1 MEKRPL
7 IVYRGLAAA
16 AMVAVCAAAPAARAG
31 YSFQTINNNND
42 PTFNQ
47 LLGINN
53 SGTIA
58 GYFGSGAG
66 GHPNKGYTIVPPY
79 AQGNFTNE
87 NFPGSV
93 QTQVIGINNSGTT
106 VGFWAPTNNASGVN
120 ANFGFVDA
128 NGTFTNVNNPN
139 TVSAPLAPPI
149 NNLLG
154 VNDHNVAVGFYTASG
169 GLAGY
174 TYNISTKTFAPVT
187 VAGAISVTAAG
198 INNSGAIDGFYTN
211 AAGVQLGFL
220 LNGSKLTSLQAPG
233 FSATQLT
240 GISNT
245 GLLVGT
251 GITSSGATDGVVYDS
266 LTGAWSSYSDP
277 FGVGTTVFNGVND
290 KGQIVG
296 FYTDGAGNVD
306 GLLATPV
313 PEPTSLLLLAT
324 GLLGLALV
332 RAKQRR

>member
-1 MEKRPL
+1 METQGFAARH
-7 IVYRGLAAA
+7 RLAAVA
-16 AMVAVCAAAPAARAG
+16 VLAVCAAAPAARAG
-31 YSFQTINNNND
+31 YSFQTINNNGD

-47 LLGINN
+47 LLGITN

-66 GHPNKGYTIVPPY
+66 GHPNKGYTVVPPY
-79 AQGNFTNE
+79 AQANFTSE
-87 NFPGSV
+87 NFPGSA

-106 VGFWAPTNNASGVN
+106 VGFWSDTNNASGVN
-120 ANFGFVDA
+120 ANFGFVDV
-128 NGTFTNVNNPN
+128 NGTFVNVNNPN
-139 TVSAPLAPPI
+139 TVAAPSVPPI

-154 VNDHNVAVGFYTASG
+154 VNDHNVAVGFYTALG

-174 TYNISTKTFAPVT
+174 TYNIGTKTFAPVT
-187 VAGAISVTAAG
+187 VAGATSVTAAG

-211 AAGVQLGFL
+211 TAGVQVGFL
-220 LNGSKLTSLQAPG
+220 LNGGKLTSLQAPG

-251 GITSSGATDGVVYDS
+251 GITSGGVTDGVVYDS
-266 LTGAWSSYSDP
+266 LTGTWSSYSDP
-277 FGVGTTVFNGVND
+277 FGIGTTVFNGVND

-313 PEPTSLLLLAT
+313 PEPASLLLLGT

-332 RAKQRR
+332 RAKQRP